1 MADAPKQPGMNASEM
16 FAAAASGQ
24 LKAMYIVGS
33 NPVARLNVDPFA
45 LRNSFLVVQDM
56 FLTETAT
63 LADVILPPANA
74 YEKSGTFTNTCGD
87 LQMLR
92 KAGDVSTVK
101 NDFEII
107 VRIAG
112 AMKFDLKKLVPFG
125 RQPLRADSGQSR
137 GVQSGEADRHAVW
150 LTGQNLEPKLSPFD
164 PSALF
169 DEIQRIVPGYD
180 VSRLNLFSGND
191 EQVKVPPAAQIPS
204 HPELVMPADDT
215 LFTSGTL
222 GRYSNTLNSV
232 MERLEGVPD
241 SEVQAD

>member
-1 MADAPKQPGMNASEM
+1 
-16 FAAAASGQ
+16 
-24 LKAMYIVGS
+24 
-33 NPVARLNVDPFA
+33 
-45 LRNSFLVVQDM
+45 
-56 FLTETAT
+56 
-63 LADVILPPANA
+63 
-74 YEKSGTFTNTCGD
+74 
-87 LQMLR
+87 MLR

-137 GVQSGEADRHAVW
+137 GAQSGEADRHAVW
-150 LTGQNLEPKLSPFD
+150 LTRAGIEPKLSPFD
-164 PSALF
+164 PSAMF

-191 EQVKVPPAAQIPS
+191 EQVKVPSASAIPS
-204 HPELVMPADDT
+204 HPELVMPANDT

-222 GRYSNTLNSV
+222 GRYSVPLNTV
-232 MERLEGVPD
+232 IERFEDVPD